1 MGLKSPQCLELLRAL
16 PTLKVAHVR
25 MGWRVLS
32 EQRGVEEPLATYAAH
47 VVLHPQVPLGM
58 LGAVRLGLEPLVA
71 VGPRAAVGVL
81 VGVLG
86 LVAVQFPHGLAAERT
101 LLAEEWLGVIVAAA
115 HVRLEGRV
123 SLEGKATLKNTT

>member
-25 MGWRVLS
+25 MGRRMLP
-32 EQRGVEEPLATYAAH
+32 EQRGVEESLAAYAAH

-71 VGPRAAVGVL
+71 VGPRAAEGVL
-81 VGVLG
+81 IGVLG
-86 LVAVQFPHGLAAERT
+86 FVTV
-101 LLAEEWLGVIVAAA
+101 
-115 HVRLEGRV
+115 
-123 SLEGKATLKNTT
+123 